1 MQQTLKKAEWLD
13 RFASKIGKLLPS
25 MTLDDATMR
34 AEETF
39 PNASDLSPE
48 EAAEIYA
55 LELPP
60 ADPGAPG
67 D

>member
-1 MQQTLKKAEWLD
+1 MQQTLTKVQWLD
-13 RFASKIGKLLPS
+13 RFTSKLGKLLPS
-25 MTLDDATMR
+25 LSLADATKR

-39 PNASDLSPE
+39 SDTRDLEPE

-60 ADPGAPG
+60 ADPGEPG